1 VADEADEKGE
11 PTVYSAVV
19 VDVVRSP
26 IGKGK
31 PGGALYGVHAV
42 ELLAQVVASLFE
54 RNPAVDP
61 GAVED
66 VIIGCVSQAADQAA
80 TPGRGAWLAAGLP
93 EHVPA
98 VTIDRRCGSSQQS
111 VHFAAQGIM
120 SGTCDIVV
128 AGGVESMSRVPMGS
142 ARMGKDPW
150 GSRVAE
156 RYAPGLIPQGVS
168 AELIAAKWGIGRE
181 EMDAFA
187 ARSHERAAAAR
198 DRGAFDRQ
206 IVPIAFEADDGAH
219 LVERDETI
227 RDSTTPDGL
236 AKLKPSFQNDEFSA
250 RFPQIDWSITA
261 GNSSQISD
269 GASAALLMSEETASR
284 LGLQPLA
291 RVVSMA
297 ICGSDP
303 ILMLTGPIPVT
314 EKLFSRT
321 DVKVGDVG
329 QCEVNEAFASV
340 PMAWQREFGVPDAS
354 LNPNGGAISLGHP
367 LGASGTRLLASLLY
381 GLRDSGQRYG
391 LQVMCEGGGMA
402 NATLVENLSAG
413 VRP

>member
-1 VADEADEKGE
+1 
-11 PTVYSAVV
+11 VV

-31 PGGALYGVHAV
+31 PGGALNGLHAV
-42 ELLAQVVASLFE
+42 ELLAQVIAPLFQ
-54 RNPAVDP
+54 RNQVDP
-61 GAVED
+61 GQVED
-66 VIIGCVSQAADQAA
+66 VIIGCVSQVADQAG

-120 SGTCDIVV
+120 SGTYDIVV

-142 ARMGKDPW
+142 ARMGVDPF
-150 GSRVAE
+150 GPSVAE

-168 AELIAAKWGIGRE
+168 AELIAAKWGISRE
-181 EMDAFA
+181 EMDVYA
-187 ARSHERAAAAR
+187 ARSHQRAAAAR
-198 DRGAFDRQ
+198 DRGSFDKQ
-206 IVPIAFEADDGAH
+206 IIPIAYEAEDGAH
-219 LVERDETI
+219 RVDRDETI
-227 RDSTTPDGL
+227 RDSTTPEGL
-236 AKLKPSFQNDEFSA
+236 TKLKPSFQNEEFSA
-250 RFPQIDWSITA
+250 RFPQINWSITA

-269 GASAALLMSEETASR
+269 GASAALMMSEETAER

-291 RVVSMA
+291 RIVSMA

-314 EKLFSRT
+314 EKLFSRS
-321 DVKVGDVG
+321 DVKLDEIG
-329 QCEVNEAFASV
+329 QVEVNEAFASV
-340 PMAWQREFGVPDAS
+340 PVAWQREFGVPDAK

-367 LGASGTRLLASLLY
+367 LGASGTRLLACLLY
-381 GLRDSGQRYG
+381 GLQESGERYG

-402 NATLVENLSAG
+402 NATLVENLQTSG
-413 VRP
+413 TRS